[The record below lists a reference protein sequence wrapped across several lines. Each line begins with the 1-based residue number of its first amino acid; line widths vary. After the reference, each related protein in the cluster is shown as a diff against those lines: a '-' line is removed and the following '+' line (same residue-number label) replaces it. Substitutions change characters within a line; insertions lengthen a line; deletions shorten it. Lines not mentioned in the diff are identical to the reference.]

1 MNIAPEPLFFP
12 HAEPPA
18 PGAVVETA
26 RGVLWTRLALPF
38 QLNHINIFLIED
50 GDGWAVLDTGINNAA
65 TRAAWDALVEG
76 PLKGRK
82 LTRLIVSH
90 FHPDHIGLAGW
101 LCERFSMPMWTSQT
115 SYLSCANISLQPG
128 ALDAPTYRDFYINH
142 GLGEDTTKLVATQG
156 HGYLRMVAPLPP
168 TFTRMVMG
176 DHILIGGRRFD
187 VLTGDGHAPEQVML
201 YCAED
206 RLFFVADQM
215 LAKIT
220 PNISVW
226 AVDPDGDPLGL
237 YLRSLS
243 GLRRDIPEDVLVLPG
258 HQLPFHGLHRR
269 AHALAEHHHERCEL
283 IAAAARKA
291 PMSAAE
297 LVPVLFH
304 RPLDPHQMS
313 FAFSEVL
320 AHVNYMLGQGELVWS
335 DDRRVRRVAAR

>member
-1 MNIAPEPLFFP
+1 
-12 HAEPPA
+12 
-18 PGAVVETA
+18 
-26 RGVLWTRLALPF
+26 
-38 QLNHINIFLIED
+38 
-50 GDGWAVLDTGINNAA
+50 VLDTGINNAA
-65 TRAAWDALVEG
+65 TRAAWDALVDG

-115 SYLSCANISLQPG
+115 SYLSSANISLQPG
-128 ALDAPTYRDFYINH
+128 ALDAPTYRDFYLNH
-142 GLGEDTTKLVATQG
+142 GLSEETTKLVATQG

-168 TFTRMVMG
+168 TFTRMVTG

-206 RLFFVADQM
+206 RLFFVADQV

-258 HQLPFHGLHRR
+258 APIAVLRAAPARACAGRASSRTLRIDRR
-269 AHALAEHHHERCEL
+269 GGAQGAHVGGGAGAR
-283 IAAAARKA
+283 AVPSAAR
-291 PMSAAE
+291 SASDE
-297 LVPVLFH
+297 LRVLGSSGACQLH
-304 RPLDPHQMS
+304 ARPGR
-313 FAFSEVL
+313 AGVERR
-320 AHVNYMLGQGELVWS
+320 QGRAAG
-335 DDRRVRRVAAR
+335 DDRIEAKGGGSRIRAASRVVHWKASLAFRRRSDGASLSRRI